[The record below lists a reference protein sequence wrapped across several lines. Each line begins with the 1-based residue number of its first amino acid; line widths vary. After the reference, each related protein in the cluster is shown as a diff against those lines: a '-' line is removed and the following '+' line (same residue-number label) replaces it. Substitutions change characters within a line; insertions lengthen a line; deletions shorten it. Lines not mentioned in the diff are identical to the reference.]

1 MRPNR
6 FGPFLLFVVAV
17 LVGCGSSAT
26 PAETAGTSLSP
37 LTTPSPNLT
46 ALCRIPLSWT
56 ANLSN
61 SLPMEGFMD
70 LTTGQV
76 SDVPAAHLQVAGDN
90 LAKSPGSPVLIG
102 WPTGDSY
109 YDAPQNRWLP
119 ALGQWVSPDGASYL
133 YLDFDAS
140 ELHIV
145 DVASG
150 ADRVLVAK
158 RLFPLAWTP
167 DRVYV
172 MDYGIGL
179 GPQTYSVS
187 VPGGVLTPL
196 GAKLNSVVPVSGTG
210 AWDLS
215 VSPTLPHVSGENGP
229 ISNSISRVD
238 LVSGQKVEWFSA
250 ANATVTILGFTQS
263 GSPLIESTTSAGTVL
278 VRLSA
283 PDTVAETYALAHA
296 AVGSATD
303 AHGTWLLDDK
313 GEVLIYNEG
322 GSPNLLA
329 TAPTSL
335 GTFRLDGGCARR

>member
-1 MRPNR
+1 MRPNG
-6 FGPFLLFVVAV
+6 FGPFLLVVVAV
-17 LVGCGSSAT
+17 LAGCGSSAT
-26 PAETAGTSLSP
+26 PAGTAGTPSSP
-37 LTTPSPNLT
+37 MTTPSPNLA

-61 SLPMEGFMD
+61 SLPKEGFMD

-76 SDVPAAHLQVAGDN
+76 SDVPAAHLDATLPN
-90 LAKSPGSPVLIG
+90 LAKSLGPPVLIG

-133 YLDFDAS
+133 YMDFDAS
-140 ELHIV
+140 ALHIV

-150 ADRVLVAK
+150 ADRVLVSK
-158 RLFPLAWTP
+158 RLFPLAWTA
-167 DRVYV
+167 DHVYV

-179 GPQTYSVS
+179 GPQTYTVS
-187 VPGGVLTPL
+187 VPGGVLTKL

-210 AWDLS
+210 AWDTD
-215 VSPTLPHVSGENGP
+215 VSPTLPHISGQNGP
-229 ISNSISRVD
+229 IANRVSRVD

-250 ANATVTILGFTQS
+250 ANATVTLLGFTQS
-263 GSPLIESTTSAGTVL
+263 GAPLIESTTKAGTVL
-278 VRLSA
+278 VRLGA

-303 AHGTWLLDDK
+303 AHGTWLLDEK
-313 GEVLIYNEG
+313 GDVFIYNEG
-322 GSPNLLA
+322 ASPKLLA
-329 TAPTSL
+329 TAPSAL
-335 GTFRLDGGCARR
+335 GTFRLDGGCAPR